1 MKKRIGLILLAAVLA
16 LCLTACSGGKT
27 PEPAAAPT
35 AAPTEVPAENAAPAI
50 TGVQDQT
57 VEAGTEI
64 DLLAGVTAADPEDGD
79 LTGMITIDSTP
90 AMTMKNGK
98 ATPEN
103 AGAYELVFSVSDKGG
118 KTAEAYATL
127 TVTKKKSEEKVYK
140 AFDFS
145 GVAVTDN
152 RGWEAKIGEAAEATA
167 ELKEGSYVIEI
178 KNPGNG
184 DGDVQ
189 LAKAGYALKAA
200 DYKVKIWAKST
211 KETYAHILA
220 RNEQAEGWETFGGAF
235 NVKIGP
241 EIAPLELNFTSPGE
255 GSAELL
261 FNLGKITP
269 NPDNPEDTTP
279 EDFRVTIDKI
289 ELYEISGEE
298 RQVPVYTP
306 DFAAGEG
313 VTAEAGDGAAASA
326 AVADGKATVTIDSYP
341 GEGGG
346 VWSVKANILLGDVKI
361 VKGQKYYYSFKLK
374 AANGQGGE
382 ALVESAEKAWENRAN
397 FNGFSAG
404 AGEETVISS
413 VFTAE
418 ADVEDPVIRLQ
429 IGNAPEG
436 AASNTIEISEVVFG
450 NVEGDKETRKTID
463 AFMPFGRNSANAANT
478 DCPWETFNG
487 TDEDN
492 ERGVGTIWAE
502 NGSFFYRID
511 NGGTVD
517 WHNKLM
523 CGFGGNP
530 LTLASD
536 SYYTVEITAKA
547 SQPVSCGVFLN
558 PMGGWDP
565 RFSEGMDLTTEF
577 QTFRFSTTDTFI
589 MDMDFELLFQFGS
602 EALSKMGEVTVEFQ
616 NVTIYQMTV
625 Q

>member
-1 MKKRIGLILLAAVLA
+1 MKKRSIVIALLLALV
-16 LCLTACSGGKT
+16 LCLTACSSKKE
-27 PEPAAAPT
+27 PEPT
-35 AAPTEVPAENAAPAI
+35 AAPTEAPNTAPAI
-50 TGVQDQT
+50 TGVADQT
-57 VEAGTEI
+57 VEAGSEF
-64 DLLAGVTAADPEDGD
+64 DALANVTASDAEDGD
-79 LTGMITIDSTP
+79 LSAMITIESTP
-90 AMTMKNGK
+90 ALAFKNGK
-98 ATPEN
+98 VTPET
-103 AGAYELVFSVSDKGG
+103 AGSYELVYAVTDKGG
-118 KTAEAYATL
+118 LTAEAYATL
-127 TVTKKKSEEKVYK
+127 TVTKKTGEETVYRT
-140 AFDFS
+140 FDF
-145 GVAVTDN
+145 ATAEVTDN
-152 RGWEAKIGEAAEATA
+152 HGWEAKIGEAAQAA
-167 ELKEGSYVIEI
+167 AALKDGAYVIDI
-178 KNPGNG
+178 QNPGNG

-189 LAKAGYALKAA
+189 LAKAGFALKAA
-200 DYKVKIWAKST
+200 DYKIKIWAKAT
-211 KETYAHILA
+211 KPTYAHILA
-220 RNEQAEGWETFGGAF
+220 RNENAEGWETFGGAF
-235 NVKIGP
+235 NVR
-241 EIAPLELNFTSPGE
+241 IAETVSPLELNFTSAGE

-261 FNLGKITP
+261 FNLGRITP
-269 NPDNPEDTTP
+269 NPDNAADTTP
-279 EDFRVTIDKI
+279 EDFSVIIDKI
-289 ELYEISGEE
+289 EIYEISGEE
-298 RQVPVYTP
+298 TQVPAYTA
-306 DFAAGEG
+306 DFTQNAG
-313 VTAEAGDGAAASA
+313 VAVEAGDGAAASVSFTEDS
-326 AVADGKATVTIDSYP
+326 AVVTIDSYP
-341 GEGGG
+341 TDGG
-346 VWSVKANILLGDVKI
+346 VWSIKANIALGDLKI
-361 VKGQKYYYSFKLK
+361 AQGKKYYYSFTIN
-374 AANGQGGE
+374 AANGQSGE
-382 ALVESAEKAWENRAN
+382 ALVESAEKSWECRAN
-397 FNGFSAG
+397 FNGLSAA
-404 AGEETVISS
+404 AGEDTVVSA

-436 AASNTIEISEVVFG
+436 AAANTITISNVVFG
-450 NVEGDKETRKTID
+450 TVEGDKETNKTIE
-463 AFMPFGRNSANAANT
+463 AFMPFGPNTANAENPA
-478 DCPWETFNG
+478 CPWQTFNG

-492 ERGVGTIWAE
+492 ERGVGTIWTD

>member
-1 MKKRIGLILLAAVLA
+1 MRNRLHTLIALLLA
-16 LCLTACSGGKT
+16 LCLLAANGLVSAEGT
-27 PEPAAAPT
+27 PT
-35 AAPTEVPAENAAPAI
+35 L
-50 TGVQDQT
+50 TGVHDQS
-57 VEAGTEI
+57 VMAGTEF
-64 DLLAGVTAADPEDGD
+64 DALAGVTAADAAGAD
-79 LTGMITIDSTP
+79 LTDMIVIESTP
-90 AMTMKNGK
+90 TLDFKNGK

-103 AGAYELVFSVSDKGG
+103 PGDYELVYSVTDAAGV
-118 KTAEAYATL
+118 TAEDYATL
-127 TVTKKKSEEKVYK
+127 TVTKKTSEETVYK
-140 AFDFS
+140 TFDFS
-145 GVAVTDN
+145 SAAVTDN
-152 RGWEAKIGEAAEATA
+152 CGWEAKINTEVADATA
-167 ELKEGSYVIEI
+167 ELKEGAYVIEI
-178 KNPGNG
+178 KNPGDG
-184 DGDVQ
+184 DGAVQ
-189 LAKAGYALKAA
+189 LAKAGYPLKAA
-200 DYKVKIWAKST
+200 DYMIKIWAKST
-211 KETYAHILA
+211 KKTYAHILA

-235 NVKIGP
+235 NVEIGP

-269 NPDNPEDTTP
+269 NPDNAEDTTP
-279 EDFRVTIDKI
+279 EDFKVTIDKI

-298 RQVPVYTP
+298 HQVPTYTA
-306 DFAAGEG
+306 DFSAGEG

-326 AVADGKATVTIDSYP
+326 AIADGKATVTIDNYP

-346 VWSVKANILLGDVKI
+346 VWSVKANILLGDTKI
-361 VKGQKYYYSFKLK
+361 VKGQKYFYSFKLT
-374 AANGQGGE
+374 AENGQGGE

-397 FNGFSAG
+397 FNGLSAA
-404 AGEETVISS
+404 AGEETVVSS

-418 ADVEDPVIRLQ
+418 ADVDDPVIRLQ

-436 AASNTIEISEVVFG
+436 ATSNSIVISDVVFG
-450 NVEGDKETRKTID
+450 NVEGDKETHKTID
-463 AFMPFGRNSANAANT
+463 SFMPFGRNTANAENP

-517 WHNKLM
+517 WHNKLI

-547 SQPVSCGVFLN
+547 TQPVSCGVFLN

-577 QTFRFSTTDTFI
+577 QTFRFSTKDTFVV
-589 MDMDFELLFQFGS
+589 DMDFELLFQFGS
-602 EALSKMGEVTVEFQ
+602 EALANMGEVTVEFQ
-616 NVTIYQMTV
+616 NITIYQMTV